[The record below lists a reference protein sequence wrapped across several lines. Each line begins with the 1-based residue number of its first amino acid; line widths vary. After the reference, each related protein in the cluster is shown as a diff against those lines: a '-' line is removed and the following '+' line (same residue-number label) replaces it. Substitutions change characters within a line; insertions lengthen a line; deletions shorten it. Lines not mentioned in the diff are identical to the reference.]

1 MRRTAVTALVL
12 TVLVAAWGCGGDDD
26 ESAAETQAAATTAEA
41 EATDTEES
49 EAPETPDFASS
60 ENCTALA
67 ALGVKVSLALGGAG
81 GADVEETKKLLNEF
95 AAEAPEEIRADFAV
109 IADAYAKIGDTLGD
123 LGLTAGET
131 PSAEDQAR
139 LQELAAELDQPA
151 LTSANENITAWVN
164 KNCSGG

>member
-1 MRRTAVTALVL
+1 MRRTAVAAIVL
-12 TVLVAAWGCGGDDD
+12 AVLLTPAGCGGDDD
-26 ESAAETQAAATTAEA
+26 DEAAADTEAAATAAATDAEA
-41 EATDTEES
+41 SEES
-49 EAPETPDFASS
+49 ETPDFASS

-95 AAEAPEEIRADFAV
+95 ADEAPEEIRADFAV

-131 PSAEDQAR
+131 PSSEDQAR

>member
-1 MRRTAVTALVL
+1 MRRTAVAAIVLAVLLTA
-12 TVLVAAWGCGGDDD
+12 AGCGGDDD
-26 ESAAETQAAATTAEA
+26 EAAADTEAAATATPAATDAEA
-41 EATDTEES
+41 SEES
-49 EAPETPDFASS
+49 ETPDFASS

-81 GADVEETKKLLNEF
+81 GADVEETKKHLNEF
-95 AAEAPEEIRADFAV
+95 ADEAPEEIRADFAV

-131 PSAEDQAR
+131 PSVEDQAR